1 MNSEYRRL
9 PSVDSILSDKR
20 IQRLGE
26 IYPHDTLVALVRQQ
40 IEEARTSIARGTPS
54 PSFHEMVGAI
64 CTHADTLT
72 NPSLRRV
79 INAAGV
85 IINTNLG
92 RAPLSQEAI
101 DAMRA
106 VAQGYSNLEFDLD
119 SGERGSR
126 HVHIEEM
133 LCQLTGAEAAF
144 AVNNNAAAVL
154 LALSALAK
162 DCQVIVSRGQAVE
175 IGGGFRIPDV
185 MRQSGAE
192 LVEVGTTNCTYIH
205 DYEDAITDKTAA
217 FLRVHSSNFRVVG
230 FTHSA
235 SLLEMVEL
243 ASKFGLPVLDDL
255 GSGCLLDTA
264 QFGLAPEPT
273 VQESVK
279 AGASL
284 TFFSGDKLLGG
295 PQAGIIMGKKE
306 LVDRLKRHPLARA
319 ARIDKL
325 CIAALAATLIHYLKN
340 EALSKIPVWHM
351 ISMPLEAIEERALV
365 WTAIVDT
372 AKVIDGLS
380 MVGGGSLPGEG
391 LPTKLVAINADSGW
405 HGNVQELARRLRQG
419 EPAIV
424 ARIEKDML
432 LLDPRTVLPEEDEA
446 LLQAL
451 QRALRA

>member
-1 MNSEYRRL
+1 MESEYRRL

-205 DYEDAITDKTAA
+205 DYENAITDRTAA
-217 FLRVHSSNFRVVG
+217 
-230 FTHSA
+230 
-235 SLLEMVEL
+235 LL
-243 ASKFGLPVLDDL
+243 
-255 GSGCLLDTA
+255 
-264 QFGLAPEPT
+264 
-273 VQESVK
+273 
-279 AGASL
+279 
-284 TFFSGDKLLGG
+284 
-295 PQAGIIMGKKE
+295 
-306 LVDRLKRHPLARA
+306 
-319 ARIDKL
+319 
-325 CIAALAATLIHYLKN
+325 
-340 EALSKIPVWHM
+340 
-351 ISMPLEAIEERALV
+351 
-365 WTAIVDT
+365 
-372 AKVIDGLS
+372 
-380 MVGGGSLPGEG
+380 
-391 LPTKLVAINADSGW
+391 
-405 HGNVQELARRLRQG
+405 
-419 EPAIV
+419 
-424 ARIEKDML
+424 
-432 LLDPRTVLPEEDEA
+432 
-446 LLQAL
+446 
-451 QRALRA
+451 